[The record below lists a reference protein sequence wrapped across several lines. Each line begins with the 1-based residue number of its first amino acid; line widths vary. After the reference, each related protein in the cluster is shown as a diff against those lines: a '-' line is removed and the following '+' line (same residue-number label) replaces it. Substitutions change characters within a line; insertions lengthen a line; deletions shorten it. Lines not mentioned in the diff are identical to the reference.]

1 MPDLCPCSLLN
12 AAFAAFPPCT
22 AGYMPMRRL
31 AGAQIQSFLA
41 LRAPAIS
48 KLSVFKAGEVRAEAS
63 GTAEDNPEK
72 EQITDSRGGLFF
84 AR

>member
-1 MPDLCPCSLLN
+1 MPDLRPCSLLN
-12 AAFAAFPPCT
+12 AAFAAFPPCA

-48 KLSVFKAGEVRAEAS
+48 KLSVFKAGGERAEAS

-72 EQITDSRGGLFF
+72 GQITESRGGLFF